1 MFGNLETWLSSRLG
15 IGVLWIASIV
25 CAYQFGGHVT
35 SDRDSAVSSAVTS
48 LTVQA
53 SKALTDSINGQV
65 GAINSRL
72 TGDSHAIDL
81 ILNGGLANINAAAD
95 RINNL
100 PSAGVWVKSS
110 PDAAGK
116 TPAVNP
122 TNGKP
127 GNNGTYRAELS
138 DEARA
143 FFNGEAQRANVC
155 AVRLSGAQS
164 TIRSWAAAVEQYNRT
179 VADPA
184 GVSRVNLPPD
194 TKKP

>member
-25 CAYQFGGHVT
+25 CAYQFGGQVT
-35 SDRDSAVSSAVTS
+35 NDRDSAVSSAVTS

-72 TGDSHAIDL
+72 TGDTHAIDL
-81 ILNGGLANINAAAD
+81 LLKGGLKGINDAAD
-95 RINNL
+95 RLNNL

-110 PDAAGK
+110 PNATGK
-116 TPAVNP
+116 TPTADSAS
-122 TNGKP
+122 GRP

-143 FFNGEAQRANVC
+143 FFNGEAQRANLC

-184 GVSRVNLPPD
+184 GISRVKLPPD

>member
-35 SDRDSAVSSAVTS
+35 NDRDSAVSSAVTS

-53 SKALTDSINGQV
+53 NKALTDSINGQV

-72 TGDSHAIDL
+72 TGDTHAIDL
-81 ILNGGLANINAAAD
+81 LLKGGLKGINDAAD
-95 RINNL
+95 RLNNL

-110 PDAAGK
+110 PGATSK
-116 TPAVNP
+116 TPTADSAS
-122 TNGKP
+122 GRP

-143 FFNGEAQRANVC
+143 FFNGEAQRANLC

-184 GVSRVNLPPD
+184 GVSRVNLPLD

>member
-35 SDRDSAVSSAVTS
+35 NDRDSAVSSAVTS

-72 TGDSHAIDL
+72 TGDTHAIDL
-81 ILNGGLANINAAAD
+81 LLKGGLKGINDAAD
-95 RINNL
+95 RLNNL

-110 PDAAGK
+110 PNATGK
-116 TPAVNP
+116 TPTADSAS
-122 TNGKP
+122 GRP

-143 FFNGEAQRANVC
+143 FFNGEAQRANLC

-184 GVSRVNLPPD
+184 GISRVKLPPD